1 MRMAQEGQSVTT
13 YTEELSIWAA
23 HLEGRL
29 ADLCNRP
36 TVERMLSAQL
46 AVASLSKVLGFL
58 ADCLITEGEGHDG

>member
-1 MRMAQEGQSVTT
+1 MGIVPEGESIAI
-13 YTEELSIWAA
+13 YTEELSVWAS